1 MHHLSRDNKL
11 VAFSLLLWGFG
22 EGLFLYIEPLYL
34 KELGAEPVT
43 IGTALSIAYFAMTIT
58 HIPAGYLADR
68 VGRRVLIVVGFG
80 LGAVAALVMY
90 FARDLWVFVA
100 ALAAYSFTGFVIAPI
115 NAYVAEARGEQSIQR
130 AMTLVFAGFWAGT
143 IFSPSL
149 GGWVGAEFGL
159 RNVYLIAFFA
169 FTLSTVAIFFTR
181 HQPVVPAVA
190 GAARYSALFRNRAFM
205 GYLALAFCAL
215 LAMQIGVPFM
225 PSFVEEVR
233 GFDVA
238 VIGVLGSINS
248 IATVIF
254 NATLGH
260 RSPRGAFLAG
270 QLMISA
276 SMALLLTLAGWPGIV
291 LAYALRPGAQLAHTM
306 TAAQAGQLVS
316 AAESGLA
323 YGIAETA
330 IGLAAILGPLLAGPL
345 YKANPQWPFQ
355 VSLTLM
361 VLMLPVVWRLAPK
374 REASASSLTPD
385 SEPVRPL

>member
-1 MHHLSRDNKL
+1 MHQLSRDNKL
-11 VAFSLLLWGFG
+11 FAFSLLLWGFG

-34 KELGAEPVT
+34 KELGADPVT
-43 IGTALSIAYFAMTIT
+43 IGTALSIAYLAMTIT

-115 NAYVAEARGEQSIQR
+115 NAYVAEARGTQSIQR

-143 IFSPSL
+143 IFSPAL
-149 GGWVGAEFGL
+149 GGWVGEQFGL

-169 FTLSTVAIFFTR
+169 FTLSTGVIFFTR
-181 HQPVVPAVA
+181 SQPIVPAAA
-190 GAARYSALFRNRAFM
+190 GAARYAALFRNRSFM

-225 PSFVEEVR
+225 PNFVEEVR
-233 GFDVA
+233 GFDVG

-270 QLMISA
+270 QVMIGF
-276 SMALLLTLAGWPGIV
+276 SMALLLMVAGWPGAA
-291 LAYALRPGAQLAHTM
+291 LAYALRPGSQLAHTM
-306 TAAQAGQLVS
+306 TAAQAGQLVN

-330 IGLAAILGPLLAGPL
+330 IGLAAILGPLFAGPL
-345 YKANPQWPFQ
+345 YDFNPQLPFQ
-355 VSLTLM
+355 VSLGLIVAT
-361 VLMLPVVWRLAPK
+361 LPVVWWLAP
-374 REASASSLTPD
+374 RTAPITEPTP
-385 SEPVRPL
+385 SEPHISHLA